1 MARRGAVV
9 KEIVE
14 DYPYLEEQDVEFAKL
29 YVTAYPRV
37 GRPRVREASTR

>member
-1 MARRGAVV
+1 MAWRRAPV

-14 DYPYLEEQDVEFAKL
+14 AYPYIDEHDVEFAKQ

-37 GRPRVREASTR
+37 GRPRVREAPAR